1 METHEYVRPVTE
13 LEGDGGLR
21 KMEPLWLNRKS
32 RIDSVGLSEKTCGG
46 EKTLY
51 FNPQK
56 RHGEVYGSSME
67 ARR

>member
-1 METHEYVRPVTE
+1 
-13 LEGDGGLR
+13 
-21 KMEPLWLNRKS
+21 MEPLWLNRKS